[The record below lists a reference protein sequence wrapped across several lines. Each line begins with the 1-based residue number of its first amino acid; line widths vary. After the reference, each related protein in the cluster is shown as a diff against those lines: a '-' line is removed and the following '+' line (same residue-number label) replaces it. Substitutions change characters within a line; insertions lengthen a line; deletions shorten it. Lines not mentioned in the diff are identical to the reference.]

1 MRFTGSEIAAAV
13 GGRRHGPDV
22 EVAGASIDS
31 RTVRPGQ
38 LFVPV
43 VADRDG
49 HDYIGAALAAGAVAY
64 LTARPPHGDGTAVEV
79 ADTAQALLDL
89 GRHARRTHPVTVIGV
104 TGSVGKTTVKDLVSA
119 ALGSWVPHAASEK
132 SFNNELGVPLT
143 LVNAADTAAVVVVE
157 MGARGPGHIALLCD
171 VARPDIGVVT
181 AVAPVHTETFGT
193 VEEVA
198 RAKGELVA
206 SLPSSGVAVLNHDQP
221 LVASM
226 ASRATARVLTFG
238 LKIGADVRAEGVRL
252 GPDMHPAFRAR
263 TPWGAADVTV
273 AAAGAH
279 QVGNALAALAAACAA
294 GADLERAVEGLA
306 AARLSPWRMEIVAA
320 RSGATVIN
328 DAYNANPASMEAALR
343 ALAGLPVSGRRI
355 AVLGVMAELG
365 ERSAAEHRRMADLA
379 ASLGIDPIAV
389 DAPAYGVREVTG
401 VAGALAA
408 LAGLGPTDAVLV
420 KGSRVAGLERLAAAL
435 A

>member
-1 MRFTGSEIAAAV
+1 MQFTGSEIAAAV
-13 GGRRHGPDV
+13 GGRHHGPDV
-22 EVAGASIDS
+22 AVAGASIDS

-38 LFVPV
+38 IFVPV

-49 HDYIGAALAAGAVAY
+49 HDFIEAARAAGAVAY
-64 LTARPPHGDGTAVEV
+64 LTARPPLGDGTAVEV
-79 ADTAQALLDL
+79 TDTAQALLDL
-89 GRHARRTHPVTVIGV
+89 GRHARRRLPATVIGV

-143 LVNAADTAAVVVVE
+143 LVNADDAAAVVVVE

-181 AVAPVHTETFGT
+181 AVASAHTETFGT

-198 RAKGELVA
+198 RAKGDLVA
-206 SLPSSGVAVLNHDQP
+206 SLPSGGVAVLNHDQP

-226 ASRATARVLTFG
+226 ASRTTARVLTFG
-238 LKIGADVRAEGVRL
+238 LDVGADVWAEDVRL
-252 GPDMHPAFRAR
+252 GPDLHPAFRAR

-294 GADLERAVEGLA
+294 GATLERAVEGLA
-306 AARLSPWRMEIVAA
+306 TARLSPWRMEIVAA

-365 ERSAAEHRRMADLA
+365 EHSPAEHRRMADLA

-389 DAPAYGVREVTG
+389 DTPAYGVLVVTG

-408 LAGLGPTDAVLV
+408 LDGLGPTDAVLV
-420 KGSRVAGLERLAAAL
+420 KGSRVAGLERLVAAL